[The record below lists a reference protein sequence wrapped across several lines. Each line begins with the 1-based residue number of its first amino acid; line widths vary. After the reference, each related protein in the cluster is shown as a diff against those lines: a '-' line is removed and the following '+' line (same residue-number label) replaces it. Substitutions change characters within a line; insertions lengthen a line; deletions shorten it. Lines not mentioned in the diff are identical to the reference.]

1 MLVADLG
8 GAEDIDGV
16 EVEVAL
22 LRVVGRLLEQPSPV
36 VRDHLGVGRELE
48 GDVGAVSS
56 VGGGRLLQDVG
67 RLLEQPTPV
76 VGDDGSWP
84 AVLLVGVVAFVEE
97 AAPVVGDYVGSEGS
111 GLGRNDDAPGGLPHG
126 VLLDPPR
133 VELVEQRVEFA
144 EFVEDELGRRRDL
157 GGGIHGASNRESTAL
172 VPICYDL
179 R

>member
-1 MLVADLG
+1 MLRGVEHGSGLVAVLVADLG
-8 GAEDIDGV
+8 GAEDIDGG

-76 VGDDGSWP
+76 VGDLEAFVQALIRLDEP
-84 AVLLVGVVAFVEE
+84 ALEKVLL
-97 AAPVVGDYVGSEGS
+97 
-111 GLGRNDDAPGGLPHG
+111 LGELLLDGGLLDG
-126 VLLDPPR
+126 ELLD
-133 VELVEQRVEFA
+133 LLQ
-144 EFVEDELGRRRDL
+144 
-157 GGGIHGASNRESTAL
+157 
-172 VPICYDL
+172 
-179 R
+179 